1 MCVDIMY
8 GILTWVFP
16 WLQRYNIDK
25 FKDLINTIPMSAN
38 IMERQ
43 ASHIPLYYD
52 NDILYFNVNVNV
64 FTEQKWW
71 T

>member
-1 MCVDIMY
+1 M
-8 GILTWVFP
+8 FP

-38 IMERQ
+38 IMKRQ

-64 FTEQKWW
+64 FTEQK
-71 T
+71 